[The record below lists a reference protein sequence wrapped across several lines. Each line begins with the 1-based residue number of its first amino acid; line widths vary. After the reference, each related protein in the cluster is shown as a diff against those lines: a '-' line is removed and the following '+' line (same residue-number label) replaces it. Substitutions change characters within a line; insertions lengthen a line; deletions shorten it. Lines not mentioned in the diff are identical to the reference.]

1 MIDRATVEKIAHLA
15 RLEIKSSEEEQ
26 FALQLSGILDY
37 FEQLSELDTEN
48 VPPTTRAIEI
58 QNITRAD
65 SNRLYPDHEVLVQE
79 SPVPEG
85 DYFRV
90 PRILNTDEEWIS
102 HQWSAIIHILGITR
116 FPSSLNDYKFSRT
129 WQALTA
135 GKTVKQTNLKRFFER
150 KYSSSPSVSLKA
162 VLAMMTSIVVLKTH
176 YVILSQIFPI
186 LHFN

>member
-15 RLEIKSSEEEQ
+15 RLEINSGEEEQ

-65 SNRLYPDHEVLVQE
+65 SNRLYRDHEVLVQE
-79 SPVPEG
+79 SPAPEG

-90 PRILNTDEEWIS
+90 PRILNSDEEWIS
-102 HQWSAIIHILGITR
+102 EQLITDLDAI
-116 FPSSLNDYKFSRT
+116 
-129 WQALTA
+129 
-135 GKTVKQTNLKRFFER
+135 
-150 KYSSSPSVSLKA
+150 
-162 VLAMMTSIVVLKTH
+162 
-176 YVILSQIFPI
+176 
-186 LHFN
+186 